1 MSSNS
6 MLQLVAELGHDFTD
20 KFETCAK
27 FCKWANT
34 APSNKISG
42 GKLLSSHMKKR
53 KNPVGQVLR
62 ICANAV
68 RNEKSEMGAYFRRM
82 KSKSGHNQAVV
93 ATAHKMAR
101 ILYAMVKYNR
111 EYNPA
116 KVGCTEK
123 ELLIKKR
130 DRAQKALQKL
140 EQKLKEAS

>member
-1 MSSNS
+1 MAKTGYLLLASLLFYASFGLPS
-6 MLQLVAELGHDFTD
+6 LFVLLGIITV
-20 KFETCAK
+20 
-27 FCKWANT
+27 T
-34 APSNKISG
+34 A
-42 GKLLSSHMKKR
+42 LS
-53 KNPVGQVLR
+53 
-62 ICANAV
+62 ANAV